1 MIKNTMLFG
10 IFASAIFSSINIQA
24 AEERDF
30 KDQFTVSGS
39 LAFLTEY
46 YWRGTT
52 QTQGKPAVQG
62 TLRAD
67 HDSGL
72 YAQLF
77 ASNIQLDIGSSIEFD
92 YYLGYDYQFNDH
104 LKLNLQYLDVNYP
117 GEDKTLPRVDFEE
130 YSIGLFASGL
140 FNQQDQLNLS
150 FYYSPD
156 YTLETGKMLRY
167 ELGYRYLVAEK
178 WNAYAQAAYNQF
190 SSNQAYELLWA
201 TDEKKHFYD
210 YKIGADFNYQNFIF
224 DLYYADANVN
234 KALKNADS
242 TVVFSLTRTF

>member
-1 MIKNTMLFG
+1 MIKNTVMLA
-10 IFASAIFSSINIQA
+10 ISTSAIFSTINVQA
-24 AEERDF
+24 AETKAF
-30 KDQFTVSGS
+30 KDQFAVSGS

-140 FNQQDQLNLS
+140 LNQQDQLNLS

-167 ELGYRYLVAEK
+167 EVGYRYPVADQ
-178 WNAYAQAAYNQF
+178 WHAYAQAAYNQF
-190 SSNQAYELLWA
+190 SSNEAYELLWA

-210 YKIGADFNYQNFIF
+210 YKVGVDFNYQDFIF

>member
-1 MIKNTMLFG
+1 MIKKTVML
-10 IFASAIFSSINIQA
+10 AIFTPVTFLAIDVQA
-24 AEERDF
+24 AEQKVF
-30 KDQFTVSGS
+30 KYQFAVSGS
-39 LAFLTEY
+39 MAFLTEY
-46 YWRGTT
+46 YWRGIT

-62 TLRAD
+62 TLRVD

-104 LKLNLQYLDVNYP
+104 LKLNVQYLDVNYP
-117 GEDKTLPRVDFEE
+117 GADKTLPQVDFEE

-140 FNQQDQLNLS
+140 LNQQDQLNLS

-156 YTLETGKMLRY
+156 YTFETGKMLRY
-167 ELGYRYLVAEK
+167 EVGYRYPVVDK
-178 WNAYAQAAYNQF
+178 WHAYAQAAYNQF
-190 SSNQAYELLWA
+190 ASNQAYELLWA
-201 TDEKKHFYD
+201 TDEKKDFYD
-210 YKIGADFNYQNFIF
+210 YKVGVDFNYQDFIF
-224 DLYYADANVN
+224 DLYYADGNVN

>member
-1 MIKNTMLFG
+1 MIKNTVMLA
-10 IFASAIFSSINIQA
+10 IFTSATFSAIDVQA
-24 AEERDF
+24 AEQKAL

-39 LAFLTEY
+39 LAFLTDY
-46 YWRGTT
+46 YWRGASL
-52 QTQGKPAVQG
+52 TQGQPALQG
-62 TLRAD
+62 NLRVD

-72 YAQLF
+72 YTQLS
-77 ASNIQLDIGSSIEFD
+77 ASNVQLDIGSSIELA
-92 YYLGYDYQFNDH
+92 YYLGYDYHFNDH
-104 LKLNLQYLDVNYP
+104 LRLNLQYLDVNYP
-117 GEDKTLPRVDFEE
+117 GADKALPQVDFEE
-130 YSIGLFASGL
+130 YSIGLFTSGL
-140 FNQQDQLNLS
+140 LNQQDQLNLS

-167 ELGYRYLVAEK
+167 EVGYRYPVADQ

-190 SSNQAYELLWA
+190 SSNEAYELLWA

-210 YKIGADFNYQNFIF
+210 YKVGVDFNYQDFIF
-224 DLYYADANVN
+224 DLYYADGNVN